1 MANCIRSLADSVLL
15 PHDFVRYGEAIKR
28 AAQTSNYGDFID
40 DINEELKKVFIK
52 DEDYEELEIN
62 LNQMTEDLKK
72 HVELFIKEAIIWN
85 RSLDSKSRQS
95 MFHNVIKHTMTITF
109 SIYLQCFF
117 IIILFLHEH
126 FRKFL

>member
-1 MANCIRSLADSVLL
+1 MLL

-95 MFHNVIKHTMTITF
+95 MFHNDKIFYLFTMF
-109 SIYLQCFF
+109 LYNH
-117 IIILFLHEH
+117 IIFT
-126 FRKFL
+126 